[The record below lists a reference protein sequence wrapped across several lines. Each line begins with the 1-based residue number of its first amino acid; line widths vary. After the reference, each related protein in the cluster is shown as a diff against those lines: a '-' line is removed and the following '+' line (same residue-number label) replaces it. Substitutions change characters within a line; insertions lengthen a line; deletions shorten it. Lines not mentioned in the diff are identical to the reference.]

1 MSQIETHIGKF
12 KILTK
17 GRNNILEYIKEHNIE
32 EFFDIDKY
40 HYIESIES
48 GSEYYDILDGDI
60 LIEYIEH
67 REYGE
72 DDDLIEFTKN
82 EDGTID
88 FLVQFYNGGC
98 CLSEALAC
106 YKNYVGE

>member
-1 MSQIETHIGKF
+1 MSQTETHIGKF
-12 KILTK
+12 KILAK
-17 GRNNILEYIKEHNIE
+17 GKDNILEYIKEHNIDK
-32 EFFDIDKY
+32 FFDVNY
-40 HYIESIES
+40 NNYITSE
-48 GSEYYDILDGDI
+48 SEYYDILNGDT
-60 LIEYIEH
+60 LIEYVEH

-72 DDDLIEFTKN
+72 DDSLVEFTKN

-98 CLSEALAC
+98 CLTEALEC

>member
-1 MSQIETHIGKF
+1 MSQTETHIGKF
-12 KILTK
+12 KILAK
-17 GRNNILEYIKEHNIE
+17 GKDNILEYIKEHNIDK
-32 EFFDIDKY
+32 FFDIDK
-40 HYIESIES
+40 HYIESE
-48 GSEYYDILDGDI
+48 SEYYDILDGDI

-88 FLVQFYNGGC
+88 FLVQFYDGGC
-98 CLSEALAC
+98 CLQEALAC

>member
-1 MSQIETHIGKF
+1 MSQTETHIGKF
-12 KILTK
+12 KILAK
-17 GRNNILEYIKEHNIE
+17 GKDNILEYIKEHNIDK
-32 EFFDIDKY
+32 FFDIDGR
-40 HYIESIES
+40 YIESE
-48 GSEYYDILDGDI
+48 SEYYDVLDGYT

-67 REYGE
+67 RKYGE
-72 DDDLIEFTKN
+72 DDSLVEFAKN

-98 CLSEALAC
+98 CLTEALEC